1 MKLQEKV
8 LRTAREGKR
17 ERLLCLVIPLGQGAR
32 VQYPVRDRQE
42 ARAIYNEFRALNGQL
57 PVSRCPSSSFRCR

>member
-17 ERLLCLVIPLGQGAR
+17 ERLLCLVIPLGRGAR
-32 VQYPVRDRQE
+32 LQYPVRDQKE
-42 ARAIYNEFRALNGQL
+42 AQAIYNEFRTMNH
-57 PVSRCPSSSFRCR
+57 CPQ